1 MNGQRRYTGIQNEVL
16 RALGR
21 IEGELV
27 EIRKLSERVSRLEVW
42 LSWLKGGWAAVVA
55 GYAYLCRGSFGK

>member
-1 MNGQRRYTGIQNEVL
+1 MDAYQEIL

-27 EIRKLSERVSRLEVW
+27 EMRKLSQRVRAVE
-42 LSWLKGGWAAVVA
+42 AAVLVVYLLLFRLAFA
-55 GYAYLCRGSFGK
+55 G